1 MLTQLEALSAVLTTT
16 MMTQPMTVEAKLSES
31 MATVAMG
38 ATAVAAG
45 VPCDAVDAAEGEPTT
60 TMDTQTAE
68 HSAATSA
75 LRSAA
80 ELPSRSVPSSCTS
93 FHCRAVESGGAADA
107 AEDEPEASRW
117 WRWRSTLARH
127 WELTVN
133 ETTAMM
139 AMLWLS

>member
-1 MLTQLEALSAVLTTT
+1 MT
-16 MMTQPMTVEAKLSES
+16 MEAKLSEP

-38 ATAVAAG
+38 ATALELVCTGGAA
-45 VPCDAVDAAEGEPTT
+45 DAAKGEPTT

-80 ELPSRSVPSSCTS
+80 ALSSRSVPLSCTS

-107 AEDEPEASRW
+107 AEGEPEASRW
-117 WRWRSTLARH
+117 R
-127 WELTVN
+127 
-133 ETTAMM
+133 
-139 AMLWLS
+139 